1 MIVTIVAF
9 IVIIGI
15 LVLVHELGH
24 FATARWFGIRVDEFG
39 FGLPPRAI
47 GVVKQNGRWSVVK
60 GKKETT
66 DGNTIYSLNWL
77 PVGGF
82 VKIKGEDGMHAEDE
96 DSFSAKPKRMRVIV
110 LASGVI
116 MNMITAMVLMGVV
129 FSIGFPTVV
138 TDEMISSG
146 KAKEVRL
153 EVVEILPGSP
163 AEKAGIQE
171 GDVIGSFSGGKPLV
185 SVNQLQRSLS
195 GKEGI
200 PVTFE
205 ILRDGKQMPVTIT
218 PYRIPEREYAGI
230 GVGLAQKGTVK
241 YPFIEALWEGTKYT
255 FFLVGE
261 IVNAFYSFAKTAVTG
276 VGKTAID
283 VTGPVGIAVLTGKVV
298 DMGFVYLLQFTALLS
313 INLAIINIL
322 PFPALDGGRILF
334 LLIEAVRGRPV
345 RKEVEALVHN
355 IGLAALLALIVGIT
369 IRDVFRLF

>member
-1 MIVTIVAF
+1 
-9 IVIIGI
+9 
-15 LVLVHELGH
+15 
-24 FATARWFGIRVDEFG
+24 
-39 FGLPPRAI
+39 
-47 GVVKQNGRWSVVK
+47 
-60 GKKETT
+60 
-66 DGNTIYSLNWL
+66 
-77 PVGGF
+77 
-82 VKIKGEDGMHAEDE
+82 
-96 DSFSAKPKRMRVIV
+96 
-110 LASGVI
+110 
-116 MNMITAMVLMGVV
+116 
-129 FSIGFPTVV
+129 
-138 TDEMISSG
+138 
-146 KAKEVRL
+146 
-153 EVVEILPGSP
+153 
-163 AEKAGIQE
+163 
-171 GDVIGSFSGGKPLV
+171 
-185 SVNQLQRSLS
+185 
-195 GKEGI
+195 
-200 PVTFE
+200 
-205 ILRDGKQMPVTIT
+205 MPVTIT